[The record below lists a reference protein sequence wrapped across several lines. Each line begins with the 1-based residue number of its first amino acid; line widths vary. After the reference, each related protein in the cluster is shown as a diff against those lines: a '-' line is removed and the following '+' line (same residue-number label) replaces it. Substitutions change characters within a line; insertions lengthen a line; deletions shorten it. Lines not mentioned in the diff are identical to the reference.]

1 MEDRQIVEL
10 FWQRSEKALECCRR
24 RYAAYCM
31 AVARRILDSR
41 EDAEECLND
50 VWLRVWNAIPPARP
64 QRLKIFLGKITRNL
78 ALDRYRRI
86 SAQKRGGGQLPA
98 VLEEL
103 ESCVPAALPAVED
116 QLALKDALER
126 FLLGLPPEERC
137 VFLQRYWYVCS
148 VQEIAA
154 EHRCGESRIKMMLLR
169 TRAKLKNHLE
179 KEEIGV

>member
-1 MEDRQIVEL
+1 M
-10 FWQRSEKALECCRR
+10 
-24 RYAAYCM
+24 
-31 AVARRILDSR
+31 
-41 EDAEECLND
+41 
-50 VWLRVWNAIPPARP
+50 
-64 QRLKIFLGKITRNL
+64 
-78 ALDRYRRI
+78 
-86 SAQKRGGGQLPA
+86 
-98 VLEEL
+98 
-103 ESCVPAALPAVED
+103 ED